1 LKWFKAFVIISSITT
16 MSQFPEIVLK
26 LYVPSEYAT
35 LRAFY
40 MNRIQDHNDCRYKMF
55 PDSGFDLGLPIDFSI
70 TKTCSNKIPL
80 GVHCSMYTYVR
91 CDCVDDV
98 STMTGESR
106 GIYPFNNLFEIP
118 QAYYLY
124 PRSSIVKTP
133 IRLSNSVGII
143 DSGYRGEITAFVDK
157 LDTQVDSFFVRAMDR
172 YFQICHPSLMPFKVV
187 MVDTK
192 EELGITERGDGG
204 FGSTGR

>member
-1 LKWFKAFVIISSITT
+1 MYLSTEVTMYIFV
-16 MSQFPEIVLK
+16 PRE
-26 LYVPSEYAT
+26 SET

-40 MNRIQDHNDCRYKMF
+40 RDRIQEHNHALYNSEYA
-55 PDSGFDLGLPIDFSI
+55 DSGFDLGLPKNFQI

-80 GVHCSMYTYVR
+80 GVRCSMYISNDTKK
-91 CDCVDDV
+91 
-98 STMTGESR
+98 T
-106 GIYPFNNLFEIP
+106 P

-133 IRLSNSVGII
+133 LRLSNSVGII
-143 DSGYRGEITAFVDK
+143 DRGYRGEITAFVDIIDHQRDTFDMYA
-157 LDTQVDSFFVRAMDR
+157 LDRH
-172 YFQICHPSLMPFKVV
+172 FQICHPSLEPFKVV

-192 EELGITERGDGG
+192 EELGLTERGDGG

>member
-1 LKWFKAFVIISSITT
+1 MYSSTELTMYIFV
-16 MSQFPEIVLK
+16 PN
-26 LYVPSEYAT
+26 EYET

-40 MNRIQDHNDCRYKMF
+40 RYRIHDHNNTLYNSAHA
-55 PDSGFDLGLPIDFSI
+55 DSGFDLGLPTNFQI

-80 GVHCSMYTYVR
+80 GVHCSMYVS
-91 CDCVDDV
+91 VD
-98 STMTGESR
+98 TKKT
-106 GIYPFNNLFEIP
+106 P

-133 IRLSNSVGII
+133 FRLSNSVGII
-143 DSGYRGEITAFVDK
+143 DRGYRGEITAFVDMIDHQR
-157 LDTQVDSFFVRAMDR
+157 DTFDMCAMDR
-172 YFQICHPSLMPFKVV
+172 HFQICHPSLEPFKVV

-192 EELGITERGDGG
+192 EELGLTERGDGG

>member
-1 LKWFKAFVIISSITT
+1 

-26 LYVPSEYAT
+26 LYVPPEYAT

-40 MNRIQDHNDCRYKMF
+40 MNRIQDHNDERYKMF
-55 PDSGFDLGLPIDFSI
+55 PDSGFDLGLPVNFII

-80 GVHCSMYTYVR
+80 GIHCSMYTYVGR
-91 CDCVDDV
+91 DSMDDN
-98 STMTGESR
+98 SNMTAESR
-106 GIYPFNNLFEIP
+106 GIYPSNNMFEIP

-133 IRLSNSVGII
+133 LRLSNSVGII

-157 LDTQVDSFFVRAMDR
+157 MDNQVDSVSLTAMDR
-172 YFQICHPSLMPFKVV
+172 YFQICHPSLMPFKVI

-192 EELGITERGDGG
+192 EELGITERGSGG